1 MSAVA
6 LLLGAAT
13 SVGAATSAGQEVG
26 GGDSVWASSSSSA
39 RWPSGREIT
48 DGAPNKRA
56 DETPKSAAETHRW
69 AVYCPRGDGVR

>member
-26 GGDSVWASSSSSA
+26 GGGDSVWASSSSSA
-39 RWPSGREIT
+39 RWSSGQEIT
-48 DGAPNKRA
+48 EESTPNSA
-56 DETPKSAAETHRW
+56 EETQRW
-69 AVYCPRGDGVR
+69 AVSCQRGYGVRGEERR